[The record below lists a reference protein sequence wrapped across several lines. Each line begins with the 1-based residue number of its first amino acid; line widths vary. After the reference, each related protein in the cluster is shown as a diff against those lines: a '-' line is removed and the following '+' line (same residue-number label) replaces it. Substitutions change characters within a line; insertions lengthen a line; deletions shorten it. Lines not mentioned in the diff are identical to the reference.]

1 MKGKYLFLA
10 EGFEDTEALATLDV
24 LRRGGID
31 IPTVSIEDDS
41 LVTSSHELTVVA
53 DMVFSEFLEEEM
65 EGTSAEDVLIF
76 PGGMPGT
83 KNLAAN
89 AELMAIAQKHFAEG
103 GLVAC
108 ICAAPGLVASQLPE
122 VAGRRFTCFTGFEE
136 QMLEKGAVYTE
147 APVEVD
153 GNLITGKGAGRA
165 IEFGLAVLKYLKG
178 DEAVEK
184 VKQGMML
191 L

>member
-10 EGFEDTEALATLDV
+10 DGYEQTEALATLDI
-24 LRRGGID
+24 LRRAGID

-53 DMVFSEFLEEEM
+53 DMVWSEFLEEEM
-65 EGTSAEDVLIF
+65 DGTTPEDVLIF

-83 KNLAAN
+83 KNLAAK
-89 AELMAIAQKHFAEG
+89 AELMEIMKKHFSEG

-108 ICAAPGLVASQLPE
+108 ICAAPGLVASQRPDVE
-122 VAGRRFTCFTGFEE
+122 GRKFTCFTGFVSY
-136 QMLEKGAVYTE
+136 MTEKGAVYT
-147 APVEVD
+147 AQPVEVD
-153 GNLITGKGAGRA
+153 GNLITGKGAGRS
-165 IEFGLAVLKYLKG
+165 IDFGLAIVRYLLG
-178 DEAVEK
+178 EEAERTAR
-184 VKQGMML
+184 QGLML